1 MFTQVTDAI
10 HNCMVMGETVKIIHS
25 YTEYMGMLY
34 PEFVYLQGK
43 LTNLYDKHV
52 EELNKQT
59 ARMTG
64 QSQ

>member
-1 MFTQVTDAI
+1 
-10 HNCMVMGETVKIIHS
+10 MVMGETVKIIHS
-25 YTEYMGMLY
+25 YTEYMTMLY